1 MSIIDIILNIFRA
14 DNTHI
19 YIFWGMIISAFIL
32 MIDYRFRVFS
42 PVKRDLKRLKSFFSK
57 TVDSESF
64 SEHIEDI
71 NQKIEESRYSTIK
84 NLWSEFQ
91 ETLTTNKDNDDRLI
105 YYNTKRPDEYFTPEA
120 LLKDKGN
127 FNS

>member
-71 NQKIEESRYSTIK
+71 N
-84 NLWSEFQ
+84 
-91 ETLTTNKDNDDRLI
+91 
-105 YYNTKRPDEYFTPEA
+105 PV
-120 LLKDKGN
+120 LK
-127 FNS
+127 